1 MKNLLLS
8 LSLLLAFG
16 ALAED
21 RHFFA
26 EAPSIDPGAAQVDRS
41 AQDSADVEDLE
52 FYVPVYANGFSTNQG
67 LSRRP
72 HQTTAYFFKPRRSHA
87 IRAPPV
93 SRT

>member
-26 EAPSIDPGAAQVDRS
+26 EAPSMELSIVPVDRC
-41 AQDSADVEDLE
+41 AQDSADVEDQE
-52 FYVPVYANGFSTNQG
+52 STVSVCSNG
-67 LSRRP
+67 LSADRGLSP
-72 HQTTAYFFKPRRSHA
+72 GAHQTTSYFFETRSSHA

-93 SRT
+93 SHT

>member
-26 EAPSIDPGAAQVDRS
+26 EAPSMELSAVPVDRC
-41 AQDSADVEDLE
+41 AQDSADVEDPE
-52 FYVPVYANGFSTNQG
+52 FTVPVYSNG
-67 LSRRP
+67 LSTVQGVSSGSR
-72 HQTTAYFFKPRRSHA
+72 QTTSYFFKTCRSHA

-93 SRT
+93 SHT